1 MIQTYLNQIRSF
13 EKEYGDEIP
22 APIKEEEIKKYTEW
36 AKKFHNQF
44 PYEDYLFFLKLAN
57 GLNFNGLFLYGLQ
70 LEDDDLNIQLANNT
84 WRESKYM
91 QNYVFIGEDS
101 ISFFVWNMMEKKY
114 EVLDKPSGDV
124 FEEYDNLKNLLM
136 EALETALPS

>member
-1 MIQTYLNQIRSF
+1 MG
-13 EKEYGDEIP
+13 K
-22 APIKEEEIKKYTEW
+22 
-36 AKKFHNQF
+36 KKFHNQF

-136 EALETALPS
+136 EALETALPI